1 MNNLTSEQIAQNFA
15 ALADSVGLING
26 IVDGSQMA
34 DADEIERQETVQ
46 RNVQHMALMVAK
58 TYWTGE
64 DMTAVNAAV
73 IAGNNYLAPAG
84 P

>member
-73 IAGNNYLAPAG
+73 IAGNNYLASAG